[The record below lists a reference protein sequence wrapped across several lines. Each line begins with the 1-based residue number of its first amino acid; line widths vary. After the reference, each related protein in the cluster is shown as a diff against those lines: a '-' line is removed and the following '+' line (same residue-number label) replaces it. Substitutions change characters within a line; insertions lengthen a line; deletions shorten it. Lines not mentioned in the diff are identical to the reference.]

1 MIMLTAV
8 NYPSKYKFKDNL
20 LEYRDLNEMA
30 QGGPEI
36 GKLFLNNEMILNNEY
51 FSGPLIFQE
60 NLNKIIVPILYRS
73 FFYTKFKIAIIDL
86 STKECIV
93 LNKKEDLILLK
104 SVSSERVISYYNDIN
119 NTNLK
124 TLKF

>member
-1 MIMLTAV
+1 MMLTAV
-8 NYPSKYKFKDNL
+8 NYPSKYNFKDNL
-20 LEYRDLNEMA
+20 LEYRDLKEMS

-36 GKLFLNNEMILNNEY
+36 GKLFLNNEMILKDEY

-60 NLNKIIVPILYRS
+60 NLNKVIVPVLYRS
-73 FFYTKFKIAIIDL
+73 FFFTKFKIAIIDL
-86 STKECIV
+86 STKECVV

-104 SVSSERVISYYNDIN
+104 SVSRERIISYYNDIN
-119 NTNLK
+119 NKNLK